1 MALDLLVHVRDHLL
15 LALTALAVALAV
27 GLPAGVWAA
36 RSVQARTAALGA
48 LNAAR
53 VVPSLA
59 VLALMIPLVGVGFR
73 PAVIALALLAIP
85 PIAINV
91 DLALRGVPA
100 AWIEAA
106 RGLGMTPR
114 QIQLRVEWPLALP
127 MAFAG
132 IRTAAVEVIASATL
146 AAFIGGGGLGE
157 PIVNGLADNDMG
169 ALLEGAISVALLAL
183 GAEIALGWIER
194 RLALRASLGDL
205 RRDAA

>member
-15 LALTALAVALAV
+15 LSLTALALALAV
-27 GLPAGVWAA
+27 GLPAGAWAA
-36 RSVQARTAALGA
+36 RSAQARTAALGT

-59 VLALMIPLVGVGFR
+59 ILALMIPLVGVGFR

-91 DLALRGVPA
+91 DLGLRGVPP

-114 QIQLRVEWPLALP
+114 QIRLRVEWPLALP
-127 MAFAG
+127 IAFAG

-157 PIVNGLADNDMG
+157 PIVNGLADNDMA

-183 GAEIALGWIER
+183 AAETGLGWIQR
-194 RLALRASLGDL
+194 RLALRASLGAL
-205 RRDAA
+205 RRNAT